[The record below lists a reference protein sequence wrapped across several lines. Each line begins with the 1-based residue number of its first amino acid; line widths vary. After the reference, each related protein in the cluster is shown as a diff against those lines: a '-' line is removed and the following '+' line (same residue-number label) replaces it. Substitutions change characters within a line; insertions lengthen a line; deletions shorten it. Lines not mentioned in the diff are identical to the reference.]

1 MSWFD
6 DPSELFRADRILHFW
21 PTSEQDPVDRVNA
34 ASRFVIYASC
44 IVYVIKRDPR
54 IFVLAAMVL
63 AVMFV
68 LYKKQL
74 VKKPTARPV
83 AVVSGLGLAPMADTC
98 QRPTFDNPMGNV
110 LLSDYI
116 DQPNR
121 APACDASTVRDQI
134 KSVFTNAIPYDMGRS
149 RSPWPQYQQNSAAR
163 QFVTAPVSN
172 IPGDQTG
179 FAEWC
184 FGKKGAPSCRDDPSK
199 CSPDIRGAQL
209 ESRAGLDSA
218 GAPRGVGHAR

>member
-54 IFVLAAMVL
+54 VFVLAAMVL

-74 VKKPTARPV
+74 VKKPNARPV
-83 AVVSGLGLAPMADTC
+83 AVVSGLGLAPMSDSC

-121 APACDASTVRDQI
+121 ARPATR
-134 KSVFTNAIPYDMGRS
+134 
-149 RSPWPQYQQNSAAR
+149 AR
-163 QFVTAPVSN
+163 
-172 IPGDQTG
+172 
-179 FAEWC
+179 FAT
-184 FGKKGAPSCRDDPSK
+184 R
-199 CSPDIRGAQL
+199 
-209 ESRAGLDSA
+209 
-218 GAPRGVGHAR
+218 